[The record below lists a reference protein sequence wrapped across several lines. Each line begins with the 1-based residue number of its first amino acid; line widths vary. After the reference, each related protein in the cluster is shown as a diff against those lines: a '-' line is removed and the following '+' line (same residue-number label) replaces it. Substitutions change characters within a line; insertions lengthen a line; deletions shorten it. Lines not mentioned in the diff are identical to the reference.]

1 MVRVSLSLKESDFQI
16 ASQMNKIIAKRLKD
30 ALRSAAPLILND
42 IKSIVRSAI
51 SSSPEYRELFGG
63 SLQAELGLASPAV
76 VDRILD
82 MWIESISIEISQV
95 KSSPRAISGGLSIFG
110 IRDGY
115 ADVLSSSEAT
125 YTTEKGRQIPWLQW
139 LLLEGDRVIITDYA
153 FSTDIGSGQR
163 SRTGLGV
170 MRKDTRKRWR
180 VPPQFSGTSDNNFV
194 SRSLEQ
200 VSIEIEKTIRHHIER
215 AFGGA

>member
-1 MVRVSLSLKESDFQI
+1 M
-16 ASQMNKIIAKRLKD
+16 ASVA
-30 ALRSAAPLILND
+30 
-42 IKSIVRSAI
+42 
-51 SSSPEYRELFGG
+51 
-63 SLQAELGLASPAV
+63 
-76 VDRILD
+76 
-82 MWIESISIEISQV
+82 
-95 KSSPRAISGGLSIFG
+95 
-110 IRDGY
+110 
-115 ADVLSSSEAT
+115 
-125 YTTEKGRQIPWLQW
+125 
-139 LLLEGDRVIITDYA
+139 DRVIITDYA